1 MKKIKKND
9 KVIQKSYGKDL
20 IFKVTN
26 IINTKDGE
34 IAVLKG
40 ITERVQLNSPVEELE
55 VIDRNVVTNAVKEW
69 DNKIESRVKKGK
81 RESLSNEGINIF
93 NKISNNKIKTGKILH
108 LDGDKKYSE
117 KSYRYYKKM
126 GLDAVVKNIPEYK
139 QPQVVYNLLTIYN
152 PDILVITGHDG
163 MIRSGKSYS
172 DVYNYKNSRYFI
184 ETVKQARKYDKEN
197 GKELVIFAGAC
208 QSYFEALIAAGANFA
223 SSPARILIDFLDPLI
238 VAEKIASTEKYKFI
252 TIDDIAGELRD
263 GKKGVNGIGAN
274 GKMKRIN
281 CNNLVT

>member
-34 IAVLKG
+34 IAILKG

-55 VIDRNVVTNAVKEW
+55 VIDRNVVSNVVKEW
-69 DNKIESRVKKGK
+69 DKKIENRVKREKGD
-81 RESLSNEGINIF
+81 SLINEGINIF
-93 NKISNNKIKTGKILH
+93 NKMSNNKIKTGKILH

-139 QPQVVYNLLTIYN
+139 QPQVVYNLLDIYN

-184 ETVKQARKYDKEN
+184 ETVKQARRYDKEK

-238 VAEKIASTEKYKFI
+238 VAEKIASTEKYKFV
-252 TIDDIAGELRD
+252 TIDDIEGQLRD

-274 GKMKRIN
+274 GKMKRTS
-281 CNNLVT
+281 CNNIVI